1 MMKWLLYLKT
11 KIELAS
17 YWIYVWWLEIQFEQE
32 VKSNI
37 NFNTTFDPIHA
48 VEADVERKMDNGIAI
63 MKHAARKAAETGNV
77 SLDEAL
83 RQVDDMFGL
92 AREETEEARKVREI
106 RESIYVFKGKDVKS
120 EEDQKKMVD
129 KRIEMYYDLQNKKL
143 QRQLSS
149 AIRKAKQTGNE
160 ELHSKLLEEW
170 NVKYGRK
177 NSTISN
183 T

>member
-1 MMKWLLYLKT
+1 MKLLKVLKT

-37 NFNTTFDPIHA
+37 NFNTAFDSVHA

-63 MKHAARKAAETGNV
+63 MKHAARKVAETGNV
-77 SLDEAL
+77 SLDQAL

-92 AREETEEARKVREI
+92 AREESDEQRKVRQI
-106 RESIYVFKGKDVKS
+106 RESIYVYKGQDVKD
-120 EEDQKKMVD
+120 EEDQKKMID
-129 KRIEMYYDLQNKKL
+129 KRIQMYHDLQNKKL

-149 AIRKAKQTGNE
+149 AIRKAKQEGNE
-160 ELHSKLLEEW
+160 ELHTQLLQEW
-170 NVKYGRK
+170 NNKYGKK
-177 NSTISN
+177 NAN
-183 T
+183 P